1 MEIVNYNGENIMKKL
16 NSNHLK
22 VIAIIAMTID
32 HIADLLYPG
41 MPNNIITNILHIIGR
56 LTAPIMFFFI
66 CEGFFYTKNLKKY
79 ITRLFAF
86 ALISHFAYCFSF
98 GINYIPFST
107 GEIFN
112 QTSIM
117 WTLAWSVIALYIVYE
132 KNNLKEWQKWLLVIL
147 IDVITF
153 SADWSCIGVMIILS
167 MYGNR
172 ENLEKQMKGMM
183 FWTSIY
189 ALVSFIF
196 VNKIY
201 GIIQLFVILVYPLL
215 RRYNGEKGKA
225 KWLKWFFYIY
235 YPLHLVIIGVLRM
248 LMYGNITLLF

>member
-1 MEIVNYNGENIMKKL
+1 MKKL

-22 VIAIIAMTID
+22 LIAIIAMTID

-41 MPNNIITNILHIIGR
+41 MPNNIAPNILHIIGR

-66 CEGFFYTKNLKKY
+66 CESFYYTKNVKKY

-86 ALISHFAYCFSF
+86 ALISHFAYCFAF

-117 WTLAWSVIALYIVYE
+117 WTLAWSVIALYIVYG

-147 IDVITF
+147 IDLITF
-153 SADWSCIGVMIILS
+153 SADWSCIGVMIILN
-167 MYGNR
+167 MYSNRGNL
-172 ENLEKQMKGMM
+172 NKQIKGMM
-183 FWTSIY
+183 FWTFIY
-189 ALVSFIF
+189 ALVSFLF
-196 VNKIY
+196 VNKVY

-215 RRYNGEKGKA
+215 KRYNGEKGKA
-225 KWLKWFFYIY
+225 KCLKWFFYIY
-235 YPLHLVIIGVLRM
+235 YPLHLIIIGILRV
-248 LMYGNITLLF
+248 LMYGNIPLLF

>member
-1 MEIVNYNGENIMKKL
+1 MKKL

-22 VIAIIAMTID
+22 LIAIVAMTVD

-41 MPNNIITNILHIIGR
+41 MPNNIISNIFHIIGR

-66 CEGFFYTKNLKKY
+66 CEGFFYTKDLKKY
-79 ITRLFAF
+79 ITRLFIF
-86 ALISHFAYCFSF
+86 ALISHFAYCFAF

-107 GEIFN
+107 GKIFN

-117 WTLAWSVIALYIVYE
+117 WSLAWSVVALYIVYR
-132 KNNLKEWQKWLLVIL
+132 KNNLKQWQKWLLVIL
-147 IDVITF
+147 LNIITF
-153 SADWSCIGVMIILS
+153 SADWSCIALMIILS

-172 ENLEKQMKGMM
+172 GNLNKQMSNLMM
-183 FWTSIY
+183 WTAIY
-189 ALVSFIF
+189 AFVSFAF

-215 RRYNGEKGKA
+215 KQYNGTKGKVG
-225 KWLKWFFYIY
+225 WLKWFFYLY
-235 YPLHLVIIGVLRM
+235 YPLHLIIIGILR
-248 LMYGNITLLF
+248 LLIYGNISLLF